1 MGSEM
6 CIRDRVKNNCKSAA
20 AGELLDR
27 LRRRPNWVNYLLE
40 ARNHPELNLEHLAK
54 LITEKSSKVPLVLFD
69 IAFNLYNHC
78 NDDSN
83 NHHHRH

>member
-1 MGSEM
+1 M
-6 CIRDRVKNNCKSAA
+6 A

-27 LRRRPNWVNYLLE
+27 LRRRPNWVNYLVE
-40 ARNHPELNLEHLAK
+40 ACKHPELKLEHLAK
-54 LITEKSSKVPLVLFD
+54 LIKEKSSKVPGVLFG

-83 NHHHRH
+83 NHHRH

>member
-1 MGSEM
+1 M
-6 CIRDRVKNNCKSAA
+6 KNHGKSAA

-40 ARNHPELNLEHLAK
+40 ACKLPELKLEHLAE
-54 LITEKSSKVPLVLFD
+54 LIKEKSSKVLGVLFE

-78 NDDSN
+78 YDIS
-83 NHHHRH
+83 